1 MHVLYVLN
9 TYVKFRINRML
20 FTIRFI
26 NLFFMHN
33 IRLQNFEFKYL
44 IDTKFDIRVKN
55 IKNMQSDDYI
65 FKLYRHVNF
74 F

>member
-9 TYVKFRINRML
+9 MYVKFRINRIL

-44 IDTKFDIRVKN
+44 IDDIAINLGSSR
-55 IKNMQSDDYI
+55 
-65 FKLYRHVNF
+65 NF
-74 F
+74 ASMKDI

>member
-20 FTIRFI
+20 FIIRFI

-44 IDTKFDIRVKN
+44 IDDIAINLGSSR
-55 IKNMQSDDYI
+55 
-65 FKLYRHVNF
+65 NF
-74 F
+74 ASMKDI

>member
-20 FTIRFI
+20 FIIRFI

-44 IDTKFDIRVKN
+44 IDDIAINLGSSR
-55 IKNMQSDDYI
+55 
-65 FKLYRHVNF
+65 NF
-74 F
+74 TSMKDI

>member
-20 FTIRFI
+20 FIIRFI

-44 IDTKFDIRVKN
+44 IDDIVINLGSSR
-55 IKNMQSDDYI
+55 
-65 FKLYRHVNF
+65 NF
-74 F
+74 ASMKDI

>member
-9 TYVKFRINRML
+9 TYVKFRINRIL

-44 IDTKFDIRVKN
+44 IDDIAINLGSSR
-55 IKNMQSDDYI
+55 
-65 FKLYRHVNF
+65 NF
-74 F
+74 ASMKDI

>member
-1 MHVLYVLN
+1 
-9 TYVKFRINRML
+9 ML

-44 IDTKFDIRVKN
+44 IDDIVINLGTSR
-55 IKNMQSDDYI
+55 
-65 FKLYRHVNF
+65 NF
-74 F
+74 ASMKDI